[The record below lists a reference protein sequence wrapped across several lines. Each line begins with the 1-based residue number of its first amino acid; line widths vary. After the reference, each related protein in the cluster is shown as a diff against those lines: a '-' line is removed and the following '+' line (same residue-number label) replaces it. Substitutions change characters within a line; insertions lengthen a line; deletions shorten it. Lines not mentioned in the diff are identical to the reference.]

1 MKNSS
6 FWKTLKDYFTIYLP
20 KQRNSSVNTIEA
32 CHKTWN
38 LLLRYI
44 GSVKEL
50 DMGTL
55 SFQSFSA
62 AMVTEFLDYMECG
75 KKWSSATRNQRL
87 SCIRSFFKYA
97 AFIDPMAN
105 TVYADLLGIP
115 KKAGVDK
122 SHVVAF
128 MTKDA
133 MSALL
138 SAIDISTKQGVRD
151 RFFLTLMYD
160 SAARDG
166 EMLKMQLGDLD
177 EKRRTLYLFGKGSKP
192 RIVPISSSSIE
203 LFQCYKKMFHAENK
217 SNYPMFYTIHAGE
230 KTPMSDDNVARFL
243 KKYAKIARNSNQ
255 QIPEHVHPHMFR
267 HSRAMHLYQ
276 GGMPLSML
284 SEFLGHENPETT
296 LIYAHADTEMKRNAV
311 EKASQ
316 EMKFE
321 TPNMGVENIWKNP
334 DIVSR
339 LIRGY

>member
-1 MKNSS
+1 MKNSC
-6 FWKTLKDYFTIYLP
+6 FWKTLKDYFAIYLP

-38 LLLRYI
+38 LLLRFL
-44 GSVKEL
+44 GTVKEL
-50 DMGTL
+50 DMGLLT
-55 SFQSFSA
+55 FQSFTV
-62 AMVTEFLDYMECG
+62 AMVTEFLDHMERE
-75 KKWSSATRNQRL
+75 KRWSPATRNQRL

-97 AFIDPMAN
+97 AFVDPMAN

-115 KKAGVDK
+115 KKAGIDK

-133 MSALL
+133 MSTLLL
-138 SAIDISTKQGVRD
+138 SIDTSTKQGVRD

-166 EMLKMQLGDLD
+166 EMLKMKLGDLD
-177 EKRRTLYLFGKGSKP
+177 EKRHTLYLFGKGSKP
-192 RIVPISSSSIE
+192 RIVPVSNSSIE
-203 LFQCYKKMFHAENK
+203 LFQCYKKLFHEESEGNQ
-217 SNYPMFYTIHAGE
+217 PMFYTLHSGK

-243 KKYAKIARNSNQ
+243 KKHAMIARNSNQ

-296 LIYAHADTEMKRNAV
+296 LIYAHADTEMKRSAV

-316 EMKFE
+316 EIKFE
-321 TPNMGVENIWKNP
+321 TPKVGQENIWQDP
-334 DIVSR
+334 DIISR
-339 LIRGY
+339 LVRGY